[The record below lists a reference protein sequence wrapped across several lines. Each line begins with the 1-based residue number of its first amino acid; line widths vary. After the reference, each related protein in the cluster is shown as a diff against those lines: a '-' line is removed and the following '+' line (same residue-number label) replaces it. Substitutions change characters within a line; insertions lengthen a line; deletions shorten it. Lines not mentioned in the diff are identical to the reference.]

1 MDKLEIIQEIK
12 NKLPE
17 ELLNGTYSK
26 NGKVMPLYE
35 FLDNIFI
42 RFIKD
47 GASVDNL
54 ITYVRDKIIP
64 DVIPKVK
71 YDQRYIDYVDAFLAS
86 REDLVA
92 TVRISETELVSTRD
106 YLISKIPFMDE
117 NFLVTVGP
125 NKKTL
130 YEVYMMLLNNE
141 YHPATLKDKEELCID
156 LSSFLTDEVMDSIMD
171 GMSITV
177 RSYITEVLPTIM
189 VNATDIVIGGKN
201 VGVDEVVA
209 RINERQMEI
218 IEEQRQREIEER
230 LEMFNRTSEN
240 PSLLGEIQV
249 AMVDDDNLEITTSIP
264 LVSSSQLS
272 DEEVQALSHLA
283 GDELYSNPESYYRVS
298 LNNLKE
304 SIEHTNNAHDLEAKA
319 GEFNA
324 LVSSMDPNIAGNF
337 GLLIESIAE
346 LVVQKRNV
354 IIKVDN
360 NKDEYSESLID
371 RLTALSKMIRTLDN
385 VDDFTSLMESLHF
398 LENEIIEKGITDA
411 SVWQVLKDAK
421 MKLDRY
427 RTRFNL
433 NREEYDRDKS
443 SVMSSIN
450 DKISTI
456 RRNIFLLSQVT
467 DEREAQR
474 LNIDIDVKKDA
485 ITSELA
491 EALKDKVISEETAKM
506 VSAQVSALLEKN
518 TKVELGL

>member
-12 NKLPE
+12 NNLPE

-272 DEEVQALSHLA
+272 DEEV
-283 GDELYSNPESYYRVS
+283 
-298 LNNLKE
+298 NLLLDQVFDTVRPTSEK
-304 SIEHTNNAHDLEAKA
+304 D
-319 GEFNA
+319 
-324 LVSSMDPNIAGNF
+324 M
-337 GLLIESIAE
+337 GLIMREITP
-346 LVVQKRNV
+346 
-354 IIKVDN
+354 KV
-360 NKDEYSESLID
+360 
-371 RLTALSKMIRTLDN
+371 
-385 VDDFTSLMESLHF
+385 
-398 LENEIIEKGITDA
+398 KG
-411 SVWQVLKDAK
+411 
-421 MKLDRY
+421 RY
-427 RTRFNL
+427 DMR
-433 NREEYDRDKS
+433 
-443 SVMSSIN
+443 
-450 DKISTI
+450 
-456 RRNIFLLSQVT
+456 LLS
-467 DEREAQR
+467 
-474 LNIDIDVKKDA
+474 
-485 ITSELA
+485 
-491 EALKDKVISEETAKM
+491 DKVKSKLNER
-506 VSAQVSALLEKN
+506 
-518 TKVELGL
+518 